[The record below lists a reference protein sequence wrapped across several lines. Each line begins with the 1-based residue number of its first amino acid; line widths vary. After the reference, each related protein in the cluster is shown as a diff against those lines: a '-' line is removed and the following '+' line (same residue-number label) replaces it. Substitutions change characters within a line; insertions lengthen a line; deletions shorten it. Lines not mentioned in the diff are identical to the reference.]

1 MARKTDHQLVLILDF
16 GSQYAQ
22 LIARRVREFNCYSQI
37 RPYTIGLDEIRRLAP
52 AAVIFTG
59 GPRSVYDRG
68 APLLPREYFDLGI
81 PTLGICYG
89 VQMATHVLGG
99 RVEKARAREFGR
111 TELKVKAAGCLFD
124 GLRKRNTVVWM
135 SHGDRLE
142 RLPKGFRVL
151 AQTKDAPAAAVADEQ
166 RRFWG
171 VQFHPEVSH
180 TEQGRL
186 FLRNFLKKCAGLK
199 GDWTVKSFIEESVAG
214 IRERVGSHRVVLGLS
229 GGVDSAVAA
238 LLIHRAIGAQLECI
252 FVDNGVLRRDEF
264 KRVKDTF
271 GKDFG
276 PHLHAID
283 AADRFLKELAGVTDP
298 EKKRKVIGRVFVE
311 VFEEEARKLKGV
323 KFLAQGTLYPDV
335 IESVAA
341 HGGPTAV
348 IKSHH
353 NVGGLPA
360 RMGLEL
366 LEPLRLLFK
375 DEVRVLGRELG
386 LPDGIVNRQPFP
398 GPGLAVR
405 ILGEVTRE
413 RADVLR
419 AADWIV
425 VEEMKKSGWYDKLWQ
440 TFAVLLPVKTVGV
453 MGDERTYE
461 NALVLRCVD
470 SADGM
475 TADWVRLP
483 YELLATISNRIINEV
498 RGVNRVVYDL
508 TSKPPG
514 TIEWE

>member
-1 MARKTDHQLVLILDF
+1 MVPEAAHQLVLILDF

-22 LIARRVREFNCYSQI
+22 LIARRVRELEAYSRI
-37 RPYTIGLDEIRRLAP
+37 EPCTISLDSIKALRP
-52 AAVIFTG
+52 AAVILSG
-59 GPRSVYDRG
+59 GPRSVYDPG

-89 VQMATHVLGG
+89 VQMATEVLGG
-99 RVEKARAREFGR
+99 RVEKAPAREFGR
-111 TELKVKAAGCLFD
+111 TELEVVSPGALFE
-124 GLRKRNTVVWM
+124 GLGPERSVVWM

-142 RLPKGFRVL
+142 QLPAGFGVL
-151 AQTKDAPAAAVADEQ
+151 ARTKDAPAAAVADPA
-166 RRFWG
+166 RKFWG

-180 TEQGRL
+180 TERGQLILGN
-186 FLRNFLKKCAGLK
+186 FLRKCAGLA
-199 GDWTVKSFIEESVAG
+199 GDWTVRGFIDESAAAL
-214 IRERVGSHRVVLGLS
+214 RARVGDATVVLGLS

-238 LLIHRAIGAQLECI
+238 LLLHRAVGERLECI
-252 FVDNGVLRRDEF
+252 FVDNGLLRRDEF
-264 KRVKDTF
+264 QRVRETF
-271 GKDFG
+271 GPRFG
-276 PHLHAID
+276 RRLHAVD
-283 AADRFLKELAGVTDP
+283 ASGRFLSELAGVAEP
-298 EKKRKVIGRVFVE
+298 EAKRKVIGRVFIE
-311 VFEEEARKLKGV
+311 VFEAEARKLPGV
-323 KFLAQGTLYPDV
+323 RFLAQGTLYPDV

-375 DEVRVLGRELG
+375 DEVRRLGRELG
-386 LPDGIVNRQPFP
+386 LPEGIVNRQPFP

-413 RADVLR
+413 RAEVLR

-425 VEEMKKSGWYDKLWQ
+425 VEEMKRSGWYDRLWQ
-440 TFAVLLPVKTVGV
+440 TFAILLPVKTVGV

-475 TADWVRLP
+475 TADWARLP
-483 YELLATISNRIINEV
+483 YDLLAAISSRIVNEV